1 MARLGTVAHTSQTVD
16 RELVR
21 LFDLSLDLFCVA
33 GFDGYLKRVNRA
45 FERTLGYT
53 QEELLSRPFLE
64 LVHPDDVQS
73 AIDALDALAT
83 GKDVVGFE
91 GRVISA
97 DRSIRWLEW
106 NTRARPQE
114 GVLYGVAR
122 DVTDRHEMTA
132 ELDALR
138 RVATLVARAVE
149 PEEVFRAVAGE
160 VGTLLGSDI
169 SVVSRFEDDGTAT
182 VLGVVGWPDAEGVR
196 VEVEPGYPLYDV
208 RETRRSARFDT
219 DNPTAEGM
227 PKLVRSLGVRSAVA
241 SPILVE
247 GELWGTIAAASLES
261 SLPPGAEQRLSE
273 FTALLATAIA
283 NTQAREQVTA
293 LADEQ
298 AALRRVATLV
308 ASESSPEAIFQAV
321 TEEAARVLD
330 TEAVGMLRFE
340 ADAEAATLVAQS
352 ETPWEPP
359 PLGTRFTL
367 EGQNLVNELLR
378 TGEAARADDW
388 TNATGSVAAM
398 ASVLGVRS
406 SVATP
411 IVVEGRLWGTMVAVT
426 SQSEALP
433 ADTESR
439 LGQFTELVATAIA
452 NAEARPEVAR
462 LAEEQAALRRVATLV
477 AQGVPSA
484 QIFPAVSK
492 EVERLFRL
500 KPGSSDVAAVIR
512 FDPGPEFVLVG
523 ASRHAEEL
531 PLGSRWPPKDLYA
544 STRVLRT
551 GRSARVDEHELASAG
566 GSDAT
571 FLLRHGYLSQVACP
585 ISVEGGPW
593 GAITMNS
600 AGELPADTEKRL
612 ESFTELVA
620 TAISNAESRGALARL
635 AAEQAALRRVATLV
649 AENVTAEEL
658 FSAVALE
665 VSNVLEVSDVMLER
679 YELGRTT
686 VMLASRDESSFPI
699 WSRWPLD
706 GPSIASTVFDTG
718 RPARINDYSNLDGT
732 IAQAVRSSPMKSA
745 VGVPITVQGTVW
757 GVMTAGVRGDEPL
770 PAGSEE
776 RLGRFTELV
785 ATALSNAESRD
796 SVARLLDEQAA
807 LRRVATLVARGVRPA
822 EMFSAVTA
830 EVARVVDVPAVS
842 VVRYEAD
849 GTATELSSFSEV
861 GPLFPVGTRLSLEGT
876 NVLRL
881 IRESSEAARIDDYS
895 GLEGEIA
902 DFVRRSEIR
911 SRVGIPIVAAG
922 RLWGAMVVSDTERLP
937 DRTESRLADFTEL
950 LATAIANAESREAV
964 ERLADEQAALRRIAT
979 LVAQGVPM
987 ADVFSAVSDEVS
999 RLFGFEMKTS
1009 DVATVVRFDPGPECV
1024 LVGASKSIEGLPRW
1038 SRWEPKDLYV
1048 STRVLRTGRSARV
1061 DESELVAVGGPDA
1074 EALRRQHL
1082 LSQVASPIVV
1092 EGRLWG
1098 AMTMNADEELPP
1110 DTEERLEKF
1119 TELVATAIANAESRE
1134 GLQELA
1140 GEQAGLRRVATLVA
1154 DQAAP
1159 DVIFAAVAEEL
1170 AAIFGADRCAVG
1182 RYEFDHSMTVVAYW
1196 STDEAKVPAGTRI
1209 DLQGDEVTAAVLES
1223 GRPLR
1228 INDHEAISSPLIEYA
1243 RQLGPLPN
1251 TTVAAPIFVEG
1262 QLWGFIFMSAMTV
1275 DFPDETETRVMRFT
1289 ELVATAIANTASREA
1304 LSQLVDEQAA
1314 LRRVATLVAQG
1325 AQPGDVF
1332 AAVAAEVGRLV
1343 SIDGTRILRYEADG
1357 TATVI
1362 AGWSNLVRVP
1372 ELEIGARVPLDGE
1385 TVATLVFRSGEPA
1398 RVESYAS
1405 LGGSLSPALR
1415 EAGIQSAVGAPIAV
1429 EGRLWGVMAAGSLQP
1444 EPLPVGTEDRL
1455 AKFTELVAIAIANA
1469 ESRAELTASRARIV
1483 TASDEARRRIERD
1496 LHDGAQQRLVSLGL
1510 QLRGLGQEVPKELE
1524 DFEERVCRVASEI
1537 DDVIDELRE
1546 MSRGIHPAILSEGG
1560 LAPALRTLSRR
1571 APVPVELDLG
1581 PETRLPEPIEVAAY
1595 YVVSEALT
1603 NAAKHADAS
1612 RARVAIERQDGRIRL
1627 SIDDDGIGGADASH
1641 GSGLIGLRDRVE
1653 ALGGSF
1659 SVLSPTGDGTVITV
1673 ELPLTDDPL
1682 HPAT

>member
-1 MARLGTVAHTSQTVD
+1 MARLGTVAHTGQTVD
-16 RELVR
+16 SELER

-33 GFDGYLKRVNRA
+33 GFDGHLKRVNRA

-64 LVHPDDVQS
+64 LVHPEDVQS

-83 GKDVVGFE
+83 GEDLVGFE

-97 DRSIRWLEW
+97 DGSIRWLEW
-106 NTRARPQE
+106 NTRARPKE

-122 DVTDRHEMTA
+122 DVTDRHETTA

-138 RVATLVARAVE
+138 RVATLVARAAE
-149 PEEVFRAVAGE
+149 PEEVFHAVAGE
-160 VGTLLGSDI
+160 VGTLFGSDL

-182 VLGVVGWPDAEGVR
+182 VLGAVGWPDAEGAR
-196 VEVEPGYPLYDV
+196 VEHEPGYPVYDV
-208 RETRRSARFDT
+208 RETMRSARFDT
-219 DNPTAEGM
+219 DDPTAEGM
-227 PKLVRSLGVRSAVA
+227 PTLVRSLGVRSAVA

-247 GELWGTIAAASLES
+247 GELWGSIAAASLDR

-273 FTALLATAIA
+273 FTSLIGTAIA
-283 NTQAREQVTA
+283 NTQARQQVTT
-293 LADEQ
+293 LAEEQ
-298 AALRRVATLV
+298 AALRQVATLV
-308 ASESSPEAIFQAV
+308 ASESSPMEIFQAV

-330 TEAVGMLRFE
+330 TEAVGLLRFE
-340 ADAEAATLVAQS
+340 PDAAAATLVAQS
-352 ETPWEPP
+352 QTPWEPP

-367 EGQNLVNELLR
+367 EGENLVAEVLR
-378 TGEAARADDW
+378 TREAVRVDDW

-411 IVVEGRLWGTMVAVT
+411 IVVEGRLWGTIVAVT
-426 SQSEALP
+426 SQSEPLP
-433 ADTESR
+433 ADTETR

-452 NAEARPEVAR
+452 NAEARTEVAR
-462 LAEEQAALRRVATLV
+462 LADEQAALRRVATLV

-551 GRSARVDEHELASAG
+551 GRSARVDEHELASTG
-566 GSDAT
+566 GVDAK

-757 GVMTAGVRGDEPL
+757 GVMSAGVRGDEPL

-776 RLGRFTELV
+776 RLSRFTELV
-785 ATALSNAESRD
+785 ATALSNAESRE

-830 EVARVVDVPAVS
+830 EVSRVIDVPEVS
-842 VVRYEAD
+842 VVRYESD
-849 GTATELSSFSEV
+849 GSATQLSSFSLE
-861 GPLFPVGTRLSLEGT
+861 GPLFPVGTRWSLEGT
-876 NVLRL
+876 SVIRL
-881 IRESSEAARIDDYS
+881 IRESSKAARIDDYS
-895 GLEGEIA
+895 GLEGQIA
-902 DFVRRSEIR
+902 DVVRRRGLR
-911 SRVGIPIVAAG
+911 SRVGVPIVAAG
-922 RLWGAMVVSDTERLP
+922 RLWGAMVVSGTKRLP
-937 DRTESRLADFTEL
+937 DETEARLADFTEL
-950 LATAIANAESREAV
+950 LATAIANAESRDAV
-964 ERLADEQAALRRIAT
+964 ERLADEQAALRRVAT
-979 LVAQGVPM
+979 LVAEGTAPERVFAAVAEEVGLFLGVDVVNIVRHERGLATAVASWSGIGGTIPLGKVLPLQGPSIM
-987 ADVFSAVSDEVS
+987 
-999 RLFGFEMKTS
+999 
-1009 DVATVVRFDPGPECV
+1009 ATVAR
-1024 LVGASKSIEGLPRW
+1024 S
-1038 SRWEPKDLYV
+1038 
-1048 STRVLRTGRSARV
+1048 GRSHRIDDYWDV
-1061 DESELVAVGGPDA
+1061 PDA
-1074 EALRRQHL
+1074 
-1082 LSQVASPIVV
+1082 VTYVV
-1092 EGRLWG
+1092 EGVPILRAGVGVPITVEGRVWGTVVALTASPGPLPAGTEKRL
-1098 AMTMNADEELPP
+1098 AE
-1110 DTEERLEKF
+1110 F

-1134 GLQELA
+1134 SLQRLA
-1140 GEQAGLRRVATLVA
+1140 DEQSALRRVATLVA
-1154 DQAAP
+1154 EAAP
-1159 DVIFAAVAEEL
+1159 PAEIFAAACNEL
-1170 AAIFGADRCAVG
+1170 ARLFRSATQAVL
-1182 RYEFDHSMTVVAYW
+1182 RFEDDAPPALVVVGMGEGLP
-1196 STDEAKVPAGTRI
+1196 DIPIGTRSE
-1209 DLQGDEVTAAVLES
+1209 LEEGFAVTEVYRTGRAARVDARKWTS
-1223 GRPLR
+1223 IGGPLR
-1228 INDHEAISSPLIEYA
+1228 EPGRRRGLDASVASPIVVEGRLWGA
-1243 RQLGPLPN
+1243 
-1251 TTVAAPIFVEG
+1251 TTV
-1262 QLWGFIFMSAMTV
+1262 SAREP
-1275 DFPDETETRVMRFT
+1275 FPLGTEERLQRFSDM
-1289 ELVATAIANTASREA
+1289 LAIAIANAESREA
-1304 LSQLVDEQAA
+1304 VAELVDEQAA
-1314 LRRVATLVAQG
+1314 LRRVATLVAEG
-1325 AQPGDVF
+1325 AQPADVF
-1332 AAVAAEVGRLV
+1332 AAVAEEVGRLAAFG
-1343 SIDGTRILRYEADG
+1343 GTNILRYEADG
-1357 TATVI
+1357 TAAVV
-1362 AGWSNLVRVP
+1362 AGWTELVAP
-1372 ELEIGARVPLDGE
+1372 PDGLEIGAHVPIEGE
-1385 TVATLVFRSGEPA
+1385 TLTALVFRSGAPA
-1398 RVESYAS
+1398 RVDDYGKAEGPLA
-1405 LGGSLSPALR
+1405 PQLR
-1415 EAGIQSAVGAPIAV
+1415 GIGVNSAVGAPIVV
-1429 EGRLWGVMAAGSLQP
+1429 EGKLWGLMAAGSTRP
-1444 EPLPVGTEDRL
+1444 EPLPSGLESRL
-1455 AKFTELVAIAIANA
+1455 AEFTELLGTAIANA

-1483 TASDEARRRIERD
+1483 AASDDARRRIERD

-1510 QLRGLGQEVPKELE
+1510 ELRTAEEALPEELSQVRA
-1524 DFEERVCRVASEI
+1524 RVGRVADEI
-1537 DDVIDELRE
+1537 DGVIDELRE
-1546 MSRGIHPAILSEGG
+1546 MSRGIHPAILAEGG
-1560 LAPALRTLSRR
+1560 LVPALEALARR
-1571 APVPVELDLG
+1571 AALPVELDIES
-1581 PETRLPEPIEVAAY
+1581 ETRLAPHVEVAAY

-1603 NAAKHADAS
+1603 NTAKHANAS
-1612 RARVAIERQDGRIRL
+1612 RARVSVEQQEGRVRL
-1627 SIDDDGIGGADASH
+1627 SIDDDGDGGADPEG
-1641 GSGLIGLRDRVE
+1641 GSGLVGLRDRVE

-1659 SVLSPTGDGTVITV
+1659 SLSSPPGEGTVVTA
-1673 ELPLTDDPL
+1673 ELPVSDDGV
-1682 HPAT
+1682 HPET